1 MKRDAK
7 IRALGKNAYNAELK
21 DPEFTDVVKN
31 IRDVQNRIDATTD
44 EISHLSKLDNGKLL
58 TPKRFLIGT
67 GIGTVLMLLLI
78 RSDFISKAQKAAQR
92 VEAENAAA
100 MAQAGEDGSQ
110 HFTESASGNQRTNAD
125 QCRPMQANAGQSSN
139 SNSTTTVPKSLWP
152 NLILSEHKTPTHIA
166 GTSAYKNGYDRGAAF
181 GSQMAQQ
188 LHITTGGMGRYAIL
202 DHVNSIAM
210 LSDDAICRTLEF
222 KIGYADGMEYG
233 LGKRFWPELDKE
245 DMRWKGMGTK

>member
-110 HFTESASGNQRTNAD
+110 HFTESASGNQRTNA
-125 QCRPMQANAGQSSN
+125 GQSSN

-202 DHVNSIAM
+202 DHVNSIAT

-233 LGKRFWPELDKE
+233 LGKRFWPEQDIRK
-245 DMRWKGMGTK
+245 T